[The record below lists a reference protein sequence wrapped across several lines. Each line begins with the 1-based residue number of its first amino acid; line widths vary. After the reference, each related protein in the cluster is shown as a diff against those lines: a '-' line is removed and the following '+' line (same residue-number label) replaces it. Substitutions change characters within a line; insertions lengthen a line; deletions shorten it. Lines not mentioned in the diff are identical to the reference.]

1 MRVRIRRIAEK
12 EKEQVVIECVEVTSQ
27 VEDIY
32 AYHDRGHGAS
42 RKLFLWKLGAVY
54 SAYDPYAY
62 FRDCTDLL
70 RGLSGHVAQ

>member
-32 AYHDRGHGAS
+32 AYAKAKG
-42 RKLFLWKLGAVY
+42 
-54 SAYDPYAY
+54 
-62 FRDCTDLL
+62 
-70 RGLSGHVAQ
+70 SGRHK